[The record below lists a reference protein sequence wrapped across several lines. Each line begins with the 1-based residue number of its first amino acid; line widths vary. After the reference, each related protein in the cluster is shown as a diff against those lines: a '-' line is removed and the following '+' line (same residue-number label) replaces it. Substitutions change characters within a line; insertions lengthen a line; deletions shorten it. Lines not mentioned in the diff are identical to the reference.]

1 MPNRLPPPL
10 ARLFFFG
17 LGEIKRKKEKKETST
32 VLDISKREG
41 CVAVSLLLELW

>member
-17 LGEIKRKKEKKETST
+17 LGEIKRKKEKKEKNA
-32 VLDISKREG
+32 VIGYFQVRRV
-41 CVAVSLLLELW
+41 VAVRLLW